1 MFEGVFSQGEEVLL
15 SLVPD
20 VFKISCSDKV
30 LCLHSFQ
37 KPCPAD
43 SHFFLAAEPS
53 KHCSK

>member
-43 SHFFLAAEPS
+43 SHFFSGSRTIKTL
-53 KHCSK
+53 